1 MPHNGGHAF
10 PWRRGG
16 PGAVMFDLSPAQW
29 GLAAVGA
36 LSLGVA
42 KAGFN
47 GLSLFHVMVFALL
60 FGARESTGIVLP
72 MLLIG
77 DLCAIIVY
85 RRLARPD
92 YLRRMLPPAFIG
104 IIGAAAV
111 MGRLSESAFRPLIGW
126 IILVLCVMQF
136 VRMRWPDSFGD
147 VPHGHAFAW
156 AMGLLAGATTMLANA
171 ASPIMTIYFLAVS
184 LPKLEFVGTAAW
196 FFFLV
201 NAFKVP
207 FSAGLGLIHGGTL
220 RFNLL
225 LSPAIVLGFLIG
237 GWLIRRVPQR
247 LFDSVLMVFAA
258 VAALRLIGAF

>member
-1 MPHNGGHAF
+1 
-10 PWRRGG
+10 
-16 PGAVMFDLSPAQW
+16 MFDLTPAQW
-29 GLAAVGA
+29 ALAAVGA
-36 LSLGVA
+36 LSLGIA

-60 FGARESTGIVLP
+60 FGARGSTGIVLP

-77 DLCAIIVY
+77 DICAIATY
-85 RRLARPD
+85 RRQARRD

-104 IIGAAAV
+104 IVAAAGL
-111 MGRLSESAFRPLIGW
+111 MGKLSESAFKPLIGW

-136 VRMRWPDSFGD
+136 VRMLWPDSFGD

-156 AMGLLAGATTMLANA
+156 TMGLLAGATTMLANA

-207 FSAGLGLIHGGTL
+207 FSAGLGLIHPGTL
-220 RFNLL
+220 RFNLI
-225 LSPAIVLGFLIG
+225 LSPAIVAGFVVG
-237 GWLIRRVPQR
+237 GWLVRRVPQR
-247 LFDSVLMVFAA
+247 LFDGILMVFAA
-258 VAALRLIGAF
+258 IAALRLIGLI

>member
-1 MPHNGGHAF
+1 M
-10 PWRRGG
+10 
-16 PGAVMFDLSPAQW
+16 
-29 GLAAVGA
+29 LAAVGA

-60 FGARESTGIVLP
+60 FGARDSTGIVLP

-77 DLCAIIVY
+77 DVCAIAAY
-85 RRLARPD
+85 RRQARWD
-92 YLRRMLPPAFIG
+92 YLRRMLPPACVG
-104 IIGAAAV
+104 IIAAAAV
-111 MGRLSESAFRPLIGW
+111 MGRLSDAAFKPVIGW
-126 IILVLCVMQF
+126 IILVLCLLQSI
-136 VRMRWPDSFGD
+136 RMIWPDSFGD

-171 ASPIMTIYFLAVS
+171 ASPIMTIYFLAVA
-184 LPKLEFVGTAAW
+184 LPKLTFVGTAAW

-207 FSAGLGLIHGGTL
+207 FSAGLGLIHPGTL
-220 RFNLL
+220 LFNLL
-225 LSPAIVLGFLIG
+225 LSPAVVAGFLIG

-247 LFDSVLMVFAA
+247 IFDGVLMLFAA
-258 VAALRLIGAF
+258 VAALRLIGAI